1 MDIGEKIQKLRR
13 EKGLS
18 QEALAEALGVS
29 RQSVSKWES
38 GAVLPDTDK
47 IIAMSE
53 LFGISTDFL
62 LKGDFAPVTAPADG
76 AAAPPQE
83 SKKKPKKAARIIAL
97 VLTICIVITAVA
109 VPVHYGGFRET
120 WWALNGGK
128 VEYPYVFVHGLG
140 GWGEGEGINK
150 TVQYW
155 GGGTFDLKQYL
166 TAQGYEVYM
175 PSVGPISSAWDR
187 ACELYA
193 MLTGSTVDY
202 GAAHSAE
209 HNHAR
214 YGRSYSAMFEGW
226 GDKKNGGQRIKIN
239 LVGHSFGG
247 ATVRLLASLLAYGDE
262 AERAA
267 SGSETSPLFTGGKGD
282 WVNSVIT
289 LCAPHNG
296 SSLTEVLDS
305 VGGIVGITDTTEML
319 ARLCFGA
326 ADISSPVDGIYD
338 FKLDQF
344 GINSAAGSEKEAES
358 AIKAVTESGRDHAA
372 YDLSPDGAAELNK
385 RIRTVDDIYYFS
397 YSYCTTVDS
406 SLINIQV
413 PVSRTLPILY
423 PFALAMGAYKG
434 TTAGGIVIDESWRP
448 NDGLVSVVSAKYPS
462 NEPHV
467 EYAEFPPQLKDVKR
481 GVWQVAPTRSGD
493 HGTVIGL
500 NADAAQTQAFYID
513 LIEMIDS
520 LKR

>member
-62 LKGDFAPVTAPADG
+62 LKGDFTPVTALADG

-214 YGRSYSAMFEGW
+214 YGRA
-226 GDKKNGGQRIKIN
+226 N
-239 LVGHSFGG
+239 
-247 ATVRLLASLLAYGDE
+247 
-262 AERAA
+262 
-267 SGSETSPLFTGGKGD
+267 
-282 WVNSVIT
+282 
-289 LCAPHNG
+289 
-296 SSLTEVLDS
+296 
-305 VGGIVGITDTTEML
+305 
-319 ARLCFGA
+319 
-326 ADISSPVDGIYD
+326 
-338 FKLDQF
+338 
-344 GINSAAGSEKEAES
+344 
-358 AIKAVTESGRDHAA
+358 
-372 YDLSPDGAAELNK
+372 
-385 RIRTVDDIYYFS
+385 
-397 YSYCTTVDS
+397 
-406 SLINIQV
+406 
-413 PVSRTLPILY
+413 
-423 PFALAMGAYKG
+423 
-434 TTAGGIVIDESWRP
+434 RP
-448 NDGLVSVVSAKYPS
+448 K
-462 NEPHV
+462 
-467 EYAEFPPQLKDVKR
+467 F
-481 GVWQVAPTRSGD
+481 
-493 HGTVIGL
+493 
-500 NADAAQTQAFYID
+500 
-513 LIEMIDS
+513 
-520 LKR
+520 